1 MKKIIAI
8 LAFFMILIS
17 ASYASLDITRIGFG
31 ARAIGLGR
39 AQAALSDIGSVFINP
54 GNIAAYE
61 TFGITSMY
69 SNFLEDAAY
78 TAFGGVFPVRDG
90 ELGVIGVGYVGASVA
105 GIQLT
110 TSETRTAPYTQT
122 DYGNRV
128 LMFTY
133 GRDLNSFVG
142 FGATLK
148 FFTKSFD
155 SLYGGSACGND
166 MDLGFVFYPQENITA
181 GVAIQNF
188 LPTQLVWTS
197 KTKEDI
203 PMNVRMGLN
212 YKAFDK
218 WKILADYESNRYSH
232 FGVEWNPKEFLF
244 LRGGLEGVPVNNSDT
259 LMNYSLGVGL
269 AFKGFNFDYAYYVD
283 SLVSDNSSHF
293 FSISFYLP
301 PKTVESRPIMPANAQ
316 QLAQNPD

>member
-8 LAFFMILIS
+8 LAFIFVLMQG
-17 ASYASLDITRIGFG
+17 SYASLDISRIGFG

-39 AQAALSDIGSVFINP
+39 AQTALSDVGSVFINP

-61 TFGITSMY
+61 TFAITSMY
-69 SNFLEDAAY
+69 SNVADDSAFSV
-78 TAFGGVFPVRDG
+78 FGGVFPIRDG

-110 TSETRTAPYTQT
+110 TSETRTAPYSQT

-133 GRDLNSFVG
+133 GRELNSFVG
-142 FGATLK
+142 FGTTLK

-155 SLYGGSACGND
+155 SIQGGSAYGND

-181 GVAIQNF
+181 GVSLQNF

-212 YKAFDK
+212 YKALDK

-244 LRGGLEGVPVNNSDT
+244 LRGGLEGIPVNNTDI
-259 LMNYSLGVGL
+259 LMNYSLGVGF
-269 AFKGFNFDYAYYVD
+269 AFKGFCFDYAYYLD

-293 FSISFYLP
+293 FSISYYLP
-301 PKTVESRPIMPANAQ
+301 PKTVESRPIMPANSQ
-316 QLAQNPD
+316 QLAKNPD